1 MKKDNKGNNN
11 NIDFKTSSVNTFL
24 NIIVFLLGA
33 TILYLLYSIFV
44 KIMDKN
50 IDEPVNQKD
59 DIEDIIQVEV
69 LNGCGVSGLAD
80 RFTDY
85 LRNNN
90 FDVVNYGNYKVFD
103 VKESM
108 VIDRTGNIA
117 NAHYTAKVLGIDKSN
132 VITQIN
138 IDYFTD
144 VTLIIGKDYNKL
156 KPFQ

>member
-1 MKKDNKGNNN
+1 MKKDNQRNNN
-11 NIDFKTSSVNTFL
+11 NIDFKTSSINTFL
-24 NIIVFLLGA
+24 NIVVFLLA
-33 TILYLLYSIFV
+33 AIILYLLYSIFI
-44 KIMDKN
+44 KITDKGL
-50 IDEPVNQKD
+50 DQPTNQKED
-59 DIEDIIQVEV
+59 VEDIIQVEV

-108 VIDRTGNIA
+108 VIDRIGNIA
-117 NAHYTAKVLGIDKSN
+117 NANYTAKVLGIDKSN

-144 VTLIIGKDYNKL
+144 VTVIIGKDYNKL